1 MIDTSQFEHS
11 VWIDSWDENQNPVH
25 ISYKNRNS
33 EVVGEYKFR
42 AKKKKRSTVSDLNQ
56 IERD

>member
-25 ISYKNRNS
+25 ISYKNRNG
-33 EVVGEYKFR
+33 EVTGEYKFR